1 MAFFQDT
8 IQRTILHVQNNKM
21 LEIISVSDLNNC
33 INTLF
38 ELSKS
43 IKDITE
49 HAINSNT
56 DNVINTLQY
65 INNELSLL
73 FKIFGTESF
82 EDFLWVC
89 FGNNSVNTYAISD
102 MDKHKFELL
111 KKYFHPTIYR
121 ILGAKILSNKPDQT
135 NKSDDNLL
143 TEKSKNLD

>member
-1 MAFFQDT
+1 MTDKQSIPKKDIKKPNQDIVVLIERKMAFFQDT

-111 KKYFHPTIYR
+111 KK
-121 ILGAKILSNKPDQT
+121 
-135 NKSDDNLL
+135 
-143 TEKSKNLD
+143 